1 MDVYYY
7 YGPGT
12 FQKFQARNFGGP
24 TKGDWKLELKGK
36 SAAQGKI
43 QGNVVRTL
51 LKNAG
56 FNVRELTE
64 PNFADCKP
72 GKGNGKDTI
81 TQDIY
86 DLLKEFNAKNFTA
99 NKTTYNRIAYRPQA
113 WRYSKLAGL
122 TMLKWLK
129 DLGKDEANRAMK
141 ELYLYA
147 SSQSDK
153 SSVYWKLS

>member
-1 MDVYYY
+1 M
-7 YGPGT
+7 
-12 FQKFQARNFGGP
+12 
-24 TKGDWKLELKGK
+24 TK
-36 SAAQGKI
+36 
-43 QGNVVRTL
+43 
-51 LKNAG
+51 
-56 FNVRELTE
+56 LTE

-72 GKGNGKDTI
+72 GKGNGKDKI
-81 TQDIY
+81 TDDIY
-86 DLLKEFNAKNFTA
+86 DLLKEFNANNFTA
-99 NKTTYNRIAYRPQA
+99 NANTKNIIAARPQA

-122 TMLKWLK
+122 RMLKWLK

>member
-1 MDVYYY
+1 MSSHLS
-7 YGPGT
+7 P
-12 FQKFQARNFGGP
+12 KF
-24 TKGDWKLELKGK
+24 
-36 SAAQGKI
+36 S
-43 QGNVVRTL
+43 
-51 LKNAG
+51 
-56 FNVRELTE
+56 
-64 PNFADCKP
+64 DCKP
-72 GKGNGKDTI
+72 GKGNGKDKI
-81 TQDIY
+81 TDDIY
-86 DLLKEFNAKNFTA
+86 DLLKEFNANNFTD
-99 NKTTYNRIAYRPQA
+99 NTNTKNIIADRPQA